1 MRSISPAPASASP
14 PPALRRG
21 ARRWWCPT
29 TGRASRPRTGNGS
42 SCASSPR
49 APAEGAWA
57 SPPAAK
63 SPRRTGARS
72 RCATA
77 LPAPRSSSRFPPHE
91 EVLFRS
97 LLLHYPPRAMKRTAA
112 LALAL
117 GCACNTDSSA
127 PHLARGNVLVNT
139 GHREE
144 ALAEYRE
151 AARLSPRSGQAR
163 ERLGDT
169 LYDLDRKEEALAAYR
184 DAAGV
189 DPDSVTARIGV
200 ARVLGD
206 KGDLASARAEL
217 GTALQRAPTNLFLL
231 LSRGNLAA
239 RAGDRK
245 AALADYERAVHLK
258 SDNVP
263 ALYQYGLALLED
275 GQVPEAA
282 ATFDRL
288 VQVSPASPQG
298 HYGRARV
305 FAARGEGAPAAAAL
319 AEQGLKGEALDKAAR
334 EAADRS
340 LAQMQDDAAF
350 SRWSRDP
357 EFRRTAWR

>member
-14 PPALRRG
+14 PPALRTG
-21 ARRWWCPT
+21 ARKWWWPT
-29 TGRASRPRTGNGS
+29 TVRASRPRTGNAS

-49 APAEGAWA
+49 APAETAWV
-57 SPPAAK
+57 SPPAAR
-63 SPRRTGARS
+63 SPRRTGGRS

-77 LPAPRSSSRFPPHE
+77 LPAPRSSSRFPPHD
-91 EVLFRS
+91 EVLFRAC
-97 LLLHYPPRAMKRTAA
+97 LLHYPPRAMKRTAA
-112 LALAL
+112 FALAL

-144 ALAEYRE
+144 ALVEYRE
-151 AARLSPRSGQAR
+151 AARLAPRSGHAR

-169 LYDLDRKEEALAAYR
+169 LYDLGRKDEALEAYR
-184 DAAGV
+184 DAAAV

-206 KGDLASARAEL
+206 KGDLAGARAEL
-217 GTALQRAPTNLFLL
+217 GTALQRAPSNLFLL

-263 ALYQYGLALLED
+263 ALYQYGLALLE
-275 GQVPEAA
+275 
-282 ATFDRL
+282 
-288 VQVSPASPQG
+288 
-298 HYGRARV
+298 
-305 FAARGEGAPAAAAL
+305 
-319 AEQGLKGEALDKAAR
+319 EQGLKGEALDKAAR
-334 EAADRS
+334 EATDRS
-340 LAQMQDDAAF
+340 IAQMQSDAAF

>member
-14 PPALRRG
+14 PPALRTG
-21 ARRWWCPT
+21 ARKWWWPT
-29 TGRASRPRTGNGS
+29 TVRASRPRTGNAS

-49 APAEGAWA
+49 APAETAWV
-57 SPPAAK
+57 SPPAAR
-63 SPRRTGARS
+63 SPRRTGGRS

-77 LPAPRSSSRFPPHE
+77 LPAPRSSSRFPPHD
-91 EVLFRS
+91 EVLFRAC
-97 LLLHYPPRAMKRTAA
+97 LLHYPPHAMKRTAA
-112 LALAL
+112 FALAL

-144 ALAEYRE
+144 ALE
-151 AARLSPRSGQAR
+151 
-163 ERLGDT
+163 
-169 LYDLDRKEEALAAYR
+169 AYR
-184 DAAGV
+184 DAAAV

-206 KGDLASARAEL
+206 KGDLAGARAEL
-217 GTALQRAPTNLFLL
+217 GTALQRAPSNLFLL

-263 ALYQYGLALLED
+263 ALYQYGLALLE
-275 GQVPEAA
+275 
-282 ATFDRL
+282 
-288 VQVSPASPQG
+288 
-298 HYGRARV
+298 
-305 FAARGEGAPAAAAL
+305 
-319 AEQGLKGEALDKAAR
+319 EQGLKGEALDKAAR
-334 EAADRS
+334 EATDRS
-340 LAQMQDDAAF
+340 IAQMQSDAAF